1 LTGASYAHFFECTA
15 ARAFL
20 ASDASPPEERRR
32 KLLISLNNDN
42 CPFSRQANQ
51 GLDFQG
57 LARWIQRLSTKLSTE
72 ILSKCHIFLQI
83 NDLPQFPQQ

>member
-1 LTGASYAHFFECTA
+1 MHI
-15 ARAFL
+15 FL
-20 ASDASPPEERRR
+20 NALQQERFWHLMPAPPEERTR
-32 KLLISLNNDN
+32 KLLISLNNDK

-72 ILSKCHIFLQI
+72 ILGKCHIFLQI
-83 NDLPQFPQQ
+83 NDLPEFPQQ